1 MPKSLLSQ
9 YPVDVTLYHELL
21 TATGSA
27 RPHWEPLIKQLA
39 HTPHAQIRQQL
50 EFLDRRIQENGVTY
64 NVYADPSG
72 GDRPWSLDLLPFV
85 IPSDEWAHIEKA
97 VAQRATL
104 INATLADLYGPQN
117 LLAEGLLPPALVY
130 GQHGFLWPCVGIE
143 PPGGHHLHI
152 YAADLVRS
160 PDGQWWVIADRT
172 QAPSGAG
179 YALENRLV
187 ISRLF
192 PELFRDQRV
201 QHVAY
206 FFRAIQESLAAW
218 APTEGDEQPHIVL
231 LTPGPYNETY
241 FEHAYLSRYL
251 GFPLVEGQD
260 LTVRKNTVYLKTLT
274 GLKRVHVILRRQD
287 DDYCDPLELRGD
299 SALGIPGLVQAIRA
313 KRVLVS
319 NALGS
324 GIMGSGALMGFL
336 PGISQRLLGEDLLIP
351 SVATWWC
358 GEKPALNYA
367 LTHFDELVIKAAYPT
382 QGFQTVFG
390 CNLDADAKEDIIQR
404 MQARPHAYLAQEMVA
419 PSQVPVWARGEDN
432 PHDAHR
438 LQPRSVGLRVYA
450 VATPNGYLVMPGG
463 LARAAGKSD
472 EAFISMQ
479 RGGISKDTW
488 VLAEGAVDLSTLLK
502 TSLTVRD
509 LVYSGTNL
517 TSRVVESLFWLGRYS
532 ERFDNTARL
541 LRITLHRLGG
551 GGNDPATELP
561 LLLALGE
568 ALEVFIPSEK
578 DPTNLKAGAQSD
590 PKLVKPAKLVK
601 STKSLLIPIE
611 QQIEHRLLKSLG
623 DTNFPGSLAS
633 DIRRAVWTATQ
644 VKDRLSTDHWH
655 SISSLQRKLQGLK
668 KEHLTARDAY
678 TFLDQVMEV
687 SSSLNGF
694 TMDNMTRDD
703 GWRFLVVGRR
713 LERLVFIASTISQ
726 YLNRSL
732 SSIAGT
738 NPESLDWL
746 LELND
751 SIITYRSR
759 YSRRPELLS
768 TLALIVFDPDNPHSV
783 IFQSQVVQRYLARLK
798 RVLPDMRTEDLSN
811 AESLLLEINLARFES
826 RDGKI
831 SLEARRELAACLQN
845 LVHVSHALSDQLAMR
860 YFTHVSDI
868 GRQTLGT

>member
-1 MPKSLLSQ
+1 MLKTLLSQ
-9 YPVDVTLYHELL
+9 YPAPDTASAPLYHELL
-21 TATGSA
+21 TATGEI
-27 RPHWEPLIKQLA
+27 RPHWAPLIKQLA
-39 HTPHAQIRQQL
+39 HTSHNQMRQQL

-64 NVYADPSG
+64 NVYADPTGS
-72 GDRPWSLDLLPFV
+72 DRPWSLDPLPF
-85 IPSDEWAHIEKA
+85 ILPADEWAKVEQA
-97 VAQRATL
+97 VAQRAKV
-104 INATLADLYGPQN
+104 INATLADLYGPQK
-117 LLAEGLLPPALVY
+117 LLSEGLIPPALVY
-130 GQHGFLWPCVGIE
+130 GQHGFLWPCRGIT
-143 PPGGHHLHI
+143 PPGGHFLHI
-152 YAADLVRS
+152 YAADLARS
-160 PDGQWWVIADRT
+160 PDGRWWVIADRT

-179 YALENRLV
+179 YALENRLA

-192 PELFRDQRV
+192 PELFRDQGV

-218 APTEGDEQPHIVL
+218 APIEGDEQPHIVL

-260 LTVRKNTVYLKTLT
+260 LTVRGDTVYLKTLT
-274 GLKRVHVILRRQD
+274 GLKRVHVILRRQN

-299 SALGIPGLVQAIRA
+299 SALGVPGLVQAIRA

-324 GIMGSGALMGFL
+324 GVMGSGALMGFL
-336 PGISQRLLGEDLLIP
+336 PGISQHLLGEDLLMP

-358 GEKPALNYA
+358 GEKPALDYA
-367 LTHFDELVIKAAYPT
+367 LSHVDELVIKGAFPG
-382 QGFQTVFG
+382 QGFETVFG
-390 CNLDADAKEDIIQR
+390 CNLDAESRKDIMQR

-419 PSQVPVWARGEDN
+419 PSQAPIWSRGQNN

-438 LQPRSVGLRVYA
+438 VLARSVGLRVYA

-463 LARAAGKSD
+463 LARVAGKSN

-479 RGGISKDTW
+479 RGGMSKDTW

-502 TSLTVRD
+502 PSLTVKD
-509 LVYSGTNL
+509 LVYSGSNL

-532 ERFDNTARL
+532 ERFDNTARF
-541 LRITLHRLGG
+541 LRICLHRLNG

-561 LLLALGE
+561 LLLTLGD
-568 ALEVFIPSEK
+568 ALEV
-578 DPTNLKAGAQSD
+578 
-590 PKLVKPAKLVK
+590 
-601 STKSLLIPIE
+601 LIPVEKVHEKEKNKEKALAKTSSLHTAPPPVE
-611 QQIEHRLLKSLG
+611 QRIQNRLLKSLY
-623 DTNFPGSLAS
+623 DPEFSGSLAA
-633 DIRRAVWTATQ
+633 DIRRAVWSATQ
-644 VKDRLSTDHWH
+644 VKERLSTDHWH
-655 SISSLQRKLQGLK
+655 SINSLQRPLQGLQK
-668 KEHLTARDAY
+668 TGLTTRDAQ
-678 TFLDQVMEV
+678 TFLDQVMAV

-713 LERLVFIASTISQ
+713 IERLVFLGSVLVH
-726 YLNRSL
+726 YLTLAAKQGQTSL
-732 SSIAGT
+732 
-738 NPESLDWL
+738 EWL
-746 LELND
+746 LELSD

-768 TLALIVFDPDNPHSV
+768 TLALLVFDPDNPHSLV
-783 IFQSQVVQRYLARLK
+783 FQSQVIQRYLTRLG
-798 RVLPDMRTEDLSN
+798 RVLVDMPTDGLRI
-811 AESLLLEINLARFES
+811 AEEKLLTLELARFEA

-831 SLEARRELAACLQN
+831 SPKAYDDLAASLAE
-845 LVHVSHALSDQLAMR
+845 LVQACQTLSNQLAMR